1 MLTLEE
7 SKKYK
12 NCWH

>member
-1 MLTLEE
+1 MNICEE

-12 NCWH
+12 